1 MVVLKRE
8 MNSTENYISQTYN
21 NKCQASINSDGT
33 ITLRIYDVENEEKD
47 EIIILS
53 EDETN
58 AIFDLMNMIDEKKQI
73 KILFLRGKINEK
85 VVKIARYKS
94 NQHHTKVETSE
105 YELYKKFKD
114 KYNIKDIKGLEVN
127 DNWL

>member
-53 EDETN
+53 EGETN
-58 AIFDLMNMIDEKKQI
+58 AIFDLMNIIAEKK
-73 KILFLRGKINEK
+73 
-85 VVKIARYKS
+85 S
-94 NQHHTKVETSE
+94 
-105 YELYKKFKD
+105 KKQYYF
-114 KYNIKDIKGLEVN
+114 
-127 DNWL
+127 